1 MSKAAL
7 ESASA
12 VMATDLQ
19 KTHIT
24 VSILNPGGPV
34 HTPMAK
40 REESAE
46 IKKLI
51 SVEKMVPPLC
61 WLASVRAQNINGM
74 RVNALKWDINHVPDA
89 LSPIGWPQLAS
100 DSLWENP
107 NTSL

>member
-1 MSKAAL
+1 M
-7 ESASA
+7 
-12 VMATDLQ
+12 
-19 KTHIT
+19 
-24 VSILNPGGPV
+24 

-40 REESAE
+40 REEPAE

-61 WLASVRAQNINGM
+61 WLASVRALNINGM

-89 LSPIGWPQLAS
+89 LSPIGWPQLAI